1 MASIENHPFVLLIH
15 EIKISPRP
23 DPEARD
29 PAQREWSSPPTYEP
43 PTNLRTWT
51 VIYNTLCDLWQKKNH
66 SSQINMS
73 FDLSFGFP
81 LSSLV
86 KGFESIDYRIT
97 STQKS
102 CENS

>member
-23 DPEARD
+23 NPEVGD

-51 VIYNTLCDLWQKKNH
+51 VIKIKLLCEFL
-66 SSQINMS
+66 
-73 FDLSFGFP
+73 
-81 LSSLV
+81 
-86 KGFESIDYRIT
+86 
-97 STQKS
+97 
-102 CENS
+102 

>member
-1 MASIENHPFVLLIH
+1 
-15 EIKISPRP
+15 
-23 DPEARD
+23 
-29 PAQREWSSPPTYEP
+29 
-43 PTNLRTWT
+43 
-51 VIYNTLCDLWQKKNH
+51 
-66 SSQINMS
+66 MS

-102 CENS
+102 CETHNTGLFFHHFENNSRISGAKITQGSEITQAFW

>member
-51 VIYNTLCDLWQKKNH
+51 VILLLRNQLY
-66 SSQINMS
+66 
-73 FDLSFGFP
+73 
-81 LSSLV
+81 
-86 KGFESIDYRIT
+86 SIAEVT
-97 STQKS
+97 FTKF
-102 CENS
+102 